1 MLLEKKE
8 HTHVQI
14 LVVGA
19 GPGGLA
25 AAITARSV
33 NKDADIVV
41 LEKGES
47 LGNHNLS
54 GAVIEIDS
62 LRRLLDEACPDW
74 HSIKGADNIL
84 EREVINDEVLFLPGK
99 KLAIKI
105 SPIIKIGKK
114 FGLPFGG
121 MDNAGNYIVSI
132 SQLTRLLGKVASS
145 LGIEV
150 YTGFG
155 VKEILYDETSRE
167 VKGVRLV
174 DQGLDKEGQP
184 QPNYVSGET
193 ITAEVIILAE
203 GTDGLVTEDLV
214 AKTGLKRGINQVF
227 SVGVKEIIRV
237 SKGQYEL
244 FGENRAIHTMGYPLW
259 CPIFGP
265 SVFGGGFAYS
275 CGNNEIAVGIIVGAD
290 WKYYNLN
297 PQKALEDFKQHAFI
311 HQFVG
316 DGEVIEA
323 GVKMIPEGGY
333 YAVPHYTQ
341 SDANGK
347 IKKSIGYKNVMIV
360 GDSAG
365 FVNMNKIKGFHNA
378 IESGSL
384 AGKVAI
390 QCLDNPNKAAM
401 VYTDMLKRNSVM
413 DEMKSARNFRAM
425 IARLGQT
432 IGFPISIMM
441 GNLLPMLNIEKDFK
455 AMTSD
460 IFKYEIPGEFDK
472 STFVSLAG
480 TEHREEQPSHLS
492 ILNPDLCINKCDPL
506 FKRACITFCPAGVY
520 EKIGIN
526 TLPANPSNC
535 VHCKTCQRKCPFDNI
550 RWTVPEGGGG
560 PRYKQM

>member
-1 MLLEKKE
+1 MLLEEKGY
-8 HTHVQI
+8 THVPI

-25 AAITARSV
+25 AAIAARIV
-33 NKDADIVV
+33 NKDADIAV

-54 GAVIEIDS
+54 GAVIEIAS
-62 LRRLLDEACPDW
+62 LRHLLDEARPDW
-74 HSIKGADNIL
+74 HSIKGVDNIL
-84 EREVINDEVLFLPGK
+84 ERDVMNDDVLFLPGK

-114 FGLPFGG
+114 LGLSFGG
-121 MDNAGNYIVSI
+121 MDNVGNYIVSI

-155 VKEILYDETSRE
+155 VKEILYDKTKKE
-167 VKGVRLV
+167 VNGVKLV
-174 DQGLDKEGQP
+174 DQGLDKEGHP
-184 QPNYVSGET
+184 QPNYVRGET

-203 GTDGLVTEDLV
+203 GADGLITEDLV
-214 AKTGLKRGINQVF
+214 AKTGLKREINQVF
-227 SVGVKEIIRV
+227 SVGVKEIIQV
-237 SKGQYEL
+237 SKGQYGL
-244 FGENRAIHTMGYPLW
+244 FGDNRVVHTMGYPLW
-259 CPIFGP
+259 FPIFGP
-265 SVFGGGFAYS
+265 STFGGGFAYS

-297 PQKALEDFKQHAFI
+297 PQKALEDFKQHAFM
-311 HQFVG
+311 HQFVNG
-316 DGEVIEA
+316 GEVIEA

-333 YAVPHYTQ
+333 YAVPHQ
-341 SDANGK
+341 IRSGANGK
-347 IKKSIGYKNVMIV
+347 IKKTVGYENVMIV

-390 QCLDNPNKAAM
+390 QCLNDRKKAAV

-425 IARLGQT
+425 IARFGPT
-432 IGFPISIMM
+432 IGFPISIV

-492 ILNPDLCINKCDPL
+492 ILNPDPCINKCDPL
-506 FKRACITFCPAGVY
+506 FDRACITFCPAGVY

-535 VHCKTCQRKCPFDNI
+535 VHCKTC
-550 RWTVPEGGGG
+550 
-560 PRYKQM
+560 